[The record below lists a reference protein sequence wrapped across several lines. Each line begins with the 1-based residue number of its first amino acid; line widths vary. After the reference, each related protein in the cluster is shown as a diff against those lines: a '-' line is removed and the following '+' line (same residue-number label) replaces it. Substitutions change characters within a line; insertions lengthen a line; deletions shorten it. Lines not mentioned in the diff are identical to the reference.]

1 MAETAVRQ
9 KPQRFWCVENFSLA
23 DVLSKEEREE
33 MHRFMQF
40 KHYKAGETVY
50 FPGDPNDTVY
60 SVHKGRVRLA
70 YLDESGKRL
79 TLALMGQGQVFGE
92 TTLAGQDKQRWI
104 AEAMEDSVF
113 CVIPRDVLIR
123 FAERNPQ
130 LALKVNKLVGERQV
144 AIENKLTS
152 LLFKGVRERLAQ
164 TLLQLANEYG
174 DPADDGIQLSITIT
188 HQDLAYLIG
197 STRETTSMILG
208 EFERDGLISKG
219 RERIRLEEPEQLHAM
234 IDAV

>member
-1 MAETAVRQ
+1 MTQASLES

-23 DVLSKEEREE
+23 DVLTHEEREE
-33 MHRFMQF
+33 MHQFMQF
-40 KHYKAGETVY
+40 KNYKAGETIY

-60 SVHKGRVRLA
+60 SIHDGRVRLA

-79 TLALMGQGQVFGE
+79 TLSIMSQGQVFGE
-92 TTLAGQDKQRWI
+92 TTLAGESKQRWI

-113 CVIPRDVLIR
+113 CMIPRDVLIR
-123 FAERNPQ
+123 FAERNPK
-130 LALKVNKLVGERQV
+130 LALKINKLVGERQV

-164 TLLQLANEYG
+164 TLLQLAEDYG
-174 DPADDGIQLSITIT
+174 ESEKGSIQLSIKIT

-197 STRETTSMILG
+197 STRETTSTILG
-208 EFERDGLISKG
+208 EFERDGLVNKS
-219 RERIRLEEPEQLHAM
+219 RERIRIQDEDGLRDRANG
-234 IDAV
+234 

>member
-1 MAETAVRQ
+1 MTSTAIEQ

-23 DVLSKEEREE
+23 DVLTQQERDE
-33 MHRFMQF
+33 MHEFMQF
-40 KHYKAGETVY
+40 KHYRAGETVY

-60 SVHKGRVRLA
+60 SIHEGQVRLA

-104 AEAMEDSVF
+104 AEAVEDSVF
-113 CVIPRDVLIR
+113 CIIPRDVLVR
-123 FAERNPQ
+123 FAERNPR
-130 LALKVNKLVGERQV
+130 LALKINKLVGERQV
-144 AIENKLTS
+144 EIENKLTS

-164 TLLQLANEYG
+164 TLLHLAGQYG
-174 DPADDGIQLSITIT
+174 EPTEDGTRLSIKIT

-208 EFERDGLISKG
+208 EFERNGLVNKSRERVLIQDEDGLRDRASG
-219 RERIRLEEPEQLHAM
+219 
-234 IDAV
+234 